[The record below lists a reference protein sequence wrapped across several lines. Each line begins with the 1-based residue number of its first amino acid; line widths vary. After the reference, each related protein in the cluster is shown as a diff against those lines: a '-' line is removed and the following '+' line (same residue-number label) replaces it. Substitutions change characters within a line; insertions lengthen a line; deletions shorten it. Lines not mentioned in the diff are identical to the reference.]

1 MASTQR
7 WTKGADRKAN
17 RRMMD
22 HDGTL
27 EYCPNAAPPG
37 LLRRRLSSAHR
48 SFLDELSKQA
58 AIDFINDDVD
68 VTIDAPIARLLIREE
83 ARGDATCDGVLI
95 TLGSTDVNVIA
106 NVRQQYQIVCRID
119 LKRHNLPVVVRS
131 GFAFR
136 AGLVVHAVIHLKVL
150 VARVGFE
157 CIRASALS
165 RDHRAHGLG
174 TCVDP

>member
-1 MASTQR
+1 MFLGVPSR
-7 WTKGADRKAN
+7 CPVGAT
-17 RRMMD
+17 
-22 HDGTL
+22 TL
-27 EYCPNAAPPG
+27 APLSFHWFKRFCSKPFG
-37 LLRRRLSSAHR
+37 VLLRLEKYWAGMWLLLSAGLR
-48 SFLDELSKQA
+48 EP
-58 AIDFINDDVD
+58 
-68 VTIDAPIARLLIREE
+68 TGRPIARLLIREE

-136 AGLVVHAVIHLKVL
+136 AVLVVHAVIHLKVL